1 MDDQPERHGHVRGLN
16 GSGSGL
22 VCGNDVEQLS
32 VIGNLRTLYRGFAFA
47 YEIVARRIQWDFLA
61 TVVEVFRYQL
71 VIRAVVVA
79 FEQLPPIGQFVS
91 GRRTLYSISG
101 LIFYSSAGRDR
112 ESSCG

>member
-79 FEQLPPIGQFVS
+79 FEQLPPIGQFRFAQLLDEVDER
-91 GRRTLYSISG
+91 GQVTVLHVHF
-101 LIFYSSAGRDR
+101 L
-112 ESSCG
+112 